1 MCICMYHALVGEVD
15 GVSDP
20 HAHRS
25 TGLSSPGRTWT
36 SIEAEGAVVV
46 NQVLPFSSEPLL

>member
-46 NQVLPFSSEPLL
+46 NQVVAVLL

>member
-1 MCICMYHALVGEVD
+1 MYICMSHALVGEAD

-36 SIEAEGAVVV
+36 RIEAEGAVVV
-46 NQVLPFSSEPLL
+46 NQVVAVLL